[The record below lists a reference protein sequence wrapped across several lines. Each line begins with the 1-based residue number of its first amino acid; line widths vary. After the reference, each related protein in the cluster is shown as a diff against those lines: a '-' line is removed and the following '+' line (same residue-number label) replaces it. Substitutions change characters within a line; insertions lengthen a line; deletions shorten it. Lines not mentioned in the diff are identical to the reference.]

1 MITRP
6 GCKQPSYALS
16 PVYYSV
22 TSQLSKLIPLCPTSV
37 HIMLLSN
44 SRNSHLTLEHVTGVV
59 NLTWVKQLVGK
70 EPAAKH
76 AGTLE

>member
-6 GCKQPSYALS
+6 GCKQPSYATA
-16 PVYYSV
+16 PVYYFV
-22 TSQLSKLIPLCPTSV
+22 TSQLSKFIPLRPTSV
-37 HIMLLSN
+37 HIVLLS
-44 SRNSHLTLEHVTGVV
+44 SGRYSHRNVRARTGVV
-59 NLTWVKQLVGK
+59 SLTWVKQPVGK